1 MNLYQ
6 IPGLDPE
13 LTVLVGWDATL
24 ASYVAQ
30 VEGLRGAGTLH
41 GPDLRL
47 VAWFGRHQGE
57 LGTVEDLQDAI
68 CEYAVVGSDIRA
80 ALEADRAAPAVL
92 ASASL
97 RLVSST
103 GKPEA
108 AARQAR
114 GPFQG
119 RALRDRALM
128 VGVAVV
134 GVILVVIA
142 AIAVIANL
150 INETRLACCRQARPG
165 AGHAPDWAGRG
176 MLP

>member
-41 GPDLRL
+41 DPDLRL
-47 VAWFGRHQGE
+47 VAWFGSHQGE
-57 LGTVEDLQDAI
+57 LGTVDDLQDAI
-68 CEYAVVGSDIRA
+68 CEYAVVRSDIRA
-80 ALEADRAAPAVL
+80 ALEADRAAPAVM
-92 ASASL
+92 ASAPL

-108 AARQAR
+108 AARQVR
-114 GPFQG
+114 DPSPG
-119 RALRDRALM
+119 RAWRDRALL

-134 GVILVVIA
+134 GAILVVIA
-142 AIAVIANL
+142 ALAAIANL
-150 INETRLACCRQARPG
+150 
-165 AGHAPDWAGRG
+165 
-176 MLP
+176 